1 MNIKLGLIILLTLP
15 FLTAAQDQSAS
26 LDGAI
31 LSDTG
36 GYDMSK
42 YVTAALQRVRNNWYA
57 VMPEAARK
65 GEKGKVTVVFTVGRD
80 GKVQE
85 LRVVES
91 SGVDPLDK
99 GALSAVQLSNP
110 FAALPSDFKQDRI
123 VLRIPFLYNMQQ
135 R

>member
-1 MNIKLGLIILLTLP
+1 MNIKLALIILLTLP

-65 GEKGKVTVVFTVGRD
+65 GEKGKVNRGFYRRSRRKG
-80 GKVQE
+80 
-85 LRVVES
+85 
-91 SGVDPLDK
+91 SGTS
-99 GALSAVQLSNP
+99 GC
-110 FAALPSDFKQDRI
+110 
-123 VLRIPFLYNMQQ
+123 
-135 R
+135 

>member
-1 MNIKLGLIILLTLP
+1 MNIKLALIFLLTLP

-26 LDGAI
+26 LDGTI

-42 YVTAALQRVRNNWYA
+42 YVNAALQRVRNNWYA
-57 VMPEAARK
+57 VMPEMARK
-65 GEKGKVTVVFTVGRD
+65 GEKGRVSVVFTIVRD
-80 GKVQE
+80 GKVQD

-99 GALSAVQLSNP
+99 GAISAVQLSVP
-110 FAALPSDFKQDRI
+110 FAALPSDFKPDRI
-123 VLRIPFLYNMQQ
+123 VLRIPFLYNMQH
-135 R
+135 

>member
-42 YVTAALQRVRNNWYA
+42 YVNAALQRVRNNWYA

-65 GEKGKVTVVFTVGRD
+65 GEKGKVTVVTSSSPWFPVSTVPGTI
-80 GKVQE
+80 VPVTS
-85 LRVVES
+85 VVTS
-91 SGVDPLDK
+91 YSVSVVPPIVAPL
-99 GALSAVQLSNP
+99 GLTSTV
-110 FAALPSDFKQDRI
+110 
-123 VLRIPFLYNMQQ
+123 
-135 R
+135 